1 MYEKSPQC
9 PSVLARKQVRAVELA
24 DFYMKWKN
32 LNLNDTGYA
41 ELV

>member
-1 MYEKSPQC
+1 MYGRNPQY
-9 PSVLARKQVRAVELA
+9 PSVMARTQVRVLELA